1 MPSAAAAKGP
11 RSDNLVIQ
19 YYETVESAYAA
30 LKARDIDAVGYEIT
44 ADLFTDA
51 TGDANLVVAPVAD
64 SGFYEVDVN
73 NNHTIPTYPG
83 VESPTHYTGFR
94 QALAWLTDKDFIA
107 AEICG
112 GFVERIDQMVAAP
125 YKGWANASMWYP
137 NYPYEYNPADAA
149 TALDAE
155 GWAQGTTPNPDHDGA
170 FPGSA
175 THIRTYPPGHS
186 KAGQDLDP
194 VVCAIRTD
202 DVRRLEAGRLL
213 AGNMRKHGI
222 PTDDREGPSADLY
235 PMVMG
240 DFDYHIYTGGWS
252 VGRFPPITFYGLYHS
267 TSYYSYGPNYST
279 GYNATGGFNYEEPL
293 MRFLEGGR
301 YPDTYEEAVGF
312 CKLAGGYM
320 TEIALNIPLWST
332 KSYWT
337 WSVRAGEALLGV
349 VNMEG
354 AGPENGYTFMN
365 AYKEDDTAI
374 RYGTKTAPNAMNI
387 IYSSWYYDYQNLDRM
402 NIYGGVDVPPY
413 DLSADQA
420 GLVTDW
426 TIGTWID
433 PDDAGNKSKI
443 SMTWRSDAFFTN
455 ASGGDQLEQLN
466 ASHYA
471 FSAWYCLQV
480 NDGWNY
486 DSFLDL
492 KKVIQTGDYSFDI
505 YFDTGGYW
513 NVYYCQGPI
522 LPMDHWT
529 QLSPQLTS
537 GVLTEAFEEGVD
549 LTTPGPLTLGD
560 LPLFIK
566 RVTNTDTATDLVKG
580 TDYYIKS
587 GTLHFDINLPATTN
601 IEVEYIGIDETGFP
615 AGYTPANLG
624 WELSFVGGGAWYA
637 TNFVGGP
644 GGTLALSRS
653 AHFYMETPLLGEID
667 FVKKPN
673 GCYKIDIFD
682 VVKAAAAYGSQGTGV
697 PDLNWLPGADVAPP
711 GGTINIF
718 DIVTITGKYG
728 QEFDCPP

>member
-30 LKARDIDAVGYEIT
+30 LKARDIDVVGYEIT

-51 TGDANLVVAPVAD
+51 TADANIAVAPVAD
-64 SGFYEVDVN
+64 LGFYEVDVN
-73 NNHTIPTYPG
+73 NNHTVATYPG
-83 VESPTHYTGFR
+83 VESPTHYQGFR

-107 AEICG
+107 EEICG

-155 GWAQGTTPNPDHDGA
+155 GWAQGTTPNPHHDGA

-175 THIRTYPPGHS
+175 THIRTYPTGHS
-186 KAGQDLDP
+186 KAGQDIDP
-194 VVCAIRTD
+194 VICAIRTD

-252 VGRFPPITFYGLYHS
+252 ATGAPPLTFYGLYHW
-267 TSYYSYGPNYST
+267 TNYFPYGQNYVT
-279 GYNATGGFNYEEPL
+279 GLNATGGYNYMDTM
-293 MRFLEGGR
+293 MRYIEGGR
-301 YPDTYEEAVGF
+301 YPDTYEEAVGY
-312 CKLAGGYM
+312 CKLAGGEM
-320 TEIALNIPLWST
+320 TELAVNIPLWST
-332 KSYWT
+332 RAYWV
-337 WSVRAGEALLGV
+337 WSVREDEAVLGV

-354 AGPENGYTFMN
+354 SGPENGYAFMN

-374 RYGTKTAPNAMNI
+374 RYGLKTAPNAMNI
-387 IYSSWYYDYQNLDRM
+387 LYSSWYYDYQILDRM
-402 NIYGGVDVPPY
+402 NLYGGLSTPPY

-426 TIGTWID
+426 FFDVW
-433 PDDAGNKSKI
+433 DDAGTNKSKI
-443 SMTWRSDAFFTN
+443 SMTWRKDAYFTN
-455 ASGGDQLEQLN
+455 SSGDQREHVT
-466 ASHYA
+466 ADHYA
-471 FSAWYCLQV
+471 FSAWYMYQV
-480 NDGWNY
+480 NDCWWHDNFR
-486 DSFLDL
+486 DV
-492 KKVIQTGDYSFDI
+492 KKIIQTGTYSFDI
-505 YFDTGGYW
+505 YFDTYSYW
-513 NVYYCQGPI
+513 NYIYAQGPT

-529 QLSPQLTS
+529 TEPLLTS
-537 GVLTEAFEEGVD
+537 GVLIETFEEGVD
-549 LTTPGPLTLGD
+549 LTTPGDVALSRAPVH
-560 LPLFIK
+560 IE

-580 TDYYIKS
+580 TDYWIEQGDLYI
-587 GTLHFDINLPATTN
+587 DVNLPATTN
-601 IEVEYIGIDETGFP
+601 IEVEYIGLPAAFP
-615 AGYTPANLG
+615 VGYTLANLP
-624 WELSFVGGGAWYA
+624 WQTTFEGAGSWYA
-637 TNFVGGP
+637 TAFTPGP
-644 GGTLALSRS
+644 GGSCTLEASR
-653 AHFYMETPLLGEID
+653 HYYMETPILGELD

-682 VVKAAAAYGSQGTGV
+682 VVKAAASYGSQGTGV
-697 PDLNWLPGADVAPP
+697 PDVNWFPGADVAPP
-711 GGTINIF
+711 GGKIDIF
-718 DIVTITGKYG
+718 DIVTITSKYG
-728 QEFDCPP
+728 LEFDCPPP